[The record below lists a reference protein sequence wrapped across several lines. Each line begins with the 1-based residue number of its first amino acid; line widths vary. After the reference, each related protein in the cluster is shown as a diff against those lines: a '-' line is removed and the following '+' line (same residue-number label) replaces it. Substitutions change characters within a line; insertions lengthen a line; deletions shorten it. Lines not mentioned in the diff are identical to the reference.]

1 MMRCW
6 RGQAAGEHGFALLI
20 VLWTLVL
27 IGFLV
32 MHITSTAR
40 TELQIASNLKANA
53 VLQAAADGAIYQAI
67 FNLSDPQ
74 PERRWRVDGK
84 PHEIQIGGSRIAV
97 RLEDEAGRLNPSLA
111 SPALVA
117 ALLQVLNADP
127 DQAAALA
134 AAIAEWVGAAVPAR
148 PPAVTLADYRAAGL
162 DYGPPGAPLES
173 VEELARVRGM
183 TPQVLAVLRPHLTL
197 FGPPEPDR
205 ADADPTVAAALAL
218 AGGAAPIAATA
229 AAPDSILVR
238 IHATARGFAN
248 GLVIRTAVV
257 RIGPGLPKGHVLLA
271 WNSDND

>member
-1 MMRCW
+1 MRCW
-6 RGQAAGEHGFALLI
+6 RGKAAGEHGFALLI

-27 IGFLV
+27 ISFLV
-32 MHITSTAR
+32 AHITSTGR

-53 VLQAAADGAIYQAI
+53 ELQAAADGAIYQTI

-74 PERRWRVDGK
+74 AERRWQVDGK
-84 PHEIQIGGSRIAV
+84 PHEIQIGRSRIAV

-111 SPALVA
+111 SPALVE
-117 ALLQVLNADP
+117 ALLRVLNANP

-148 PPAVTLADYRAAGL
+148 PPSVTLTDYRAAGL

-173 VEELARVRGM
+173 VDELARVRGM

-205 ADADPTVAAALAL
+205 ADADPAVAAALAL
-218 AGGAAPIAATA
+218 TGGARPTATA
-229 AAPDSILVR
+229 APPDLMLVR
-238 IHATARGFAN
+238 IHAAAEGFSN
-248 GLVIRTAVV
+248 GLVTRTAVV
-257 RIGPGLPKGHVLLA
+257 RIGPGLPNGHMLLA
-271 WNSDND
+271 WSSDDD